1 MPGRKQGGINN
12 TRVNKSRR
20 CPIMRMP
27 IEYAIKGQFY
37 AMIKEPLGSCQFR
50 VETLNGD
57 VRLAAPRG
65 TIAKQGRLKKDEW
78 VLIEPLS
85 TNENGKYQIIFKYTK
100 EQHKCLEKEGFLNKI
115 EDPSKKESEEEDN
128 NPMAAQ
134 EDDGFIFEG
143 EEKGEEDMLIIN
155 DLFIDKI

>member
-12 TRVNKSRR
+12 TRVNKARK

-27 IEYAIKGQFY
+27 IEYALDGQLYAIIKD
-37 AMIKEPLGSCQFR
+37 ALGSCQFR

-57 VRLAAPRG
+57 IKLAAPRG
-65 TIAKQGRLKKDEW
+65 TIAKQGRLRKDEW
-78 VLIEPLS
+78 VLIEPLT

-100 EQHKCLEKEGFLNKI
+100 EQQKCLEKEGFLKKI
-115 EDPSKKESEEEDN
+115 EGPMKEVEPEEL
-128 NPMAAQ
+128 PK

-143 EEKGEEDMLIIN
+143 EERGQEDMLIIN
-155 DLFIDKI
+155 DLFIDNI